1 MLTTHVN
8 EYSSSLLVEE
18 ILHSMV
24 HYAAFYLI
32 SKLGRWMSFW
42 PSHCPAKKKKKIGE
56 VSASF
61 RRGAN
66 YPLLKYTK

>member
-18 ILHSMV
+18 IVHSMV

-32 SKLGRWMSFW
+32 SKLDR
-42 PSHCPAKKKKKIGE
+42 
-56 VSASF
+56 
-61 RRGAN
+61 
-66 YPLLKYTK
+66 